1 MTHTFDSDVSLHY
14 WLLWPTVRRAA
25 CAALGVIAQFFDIIF
40 ISRDGTKIDYK
51 KTVAERLLQGNLHEN
66 CNDGKKKTRGEF
78 FYYGKT

>member
-1 MTHTFDSDVSLHY
+1 MKITSSLKFLY
-14 WLLWPTVRRAA
+14 ISWRSGLL

-66 CNDGKKKTRGEF
+66 CNDGKKTRGEF
-78 FYYGKT
+78 FYYGKS